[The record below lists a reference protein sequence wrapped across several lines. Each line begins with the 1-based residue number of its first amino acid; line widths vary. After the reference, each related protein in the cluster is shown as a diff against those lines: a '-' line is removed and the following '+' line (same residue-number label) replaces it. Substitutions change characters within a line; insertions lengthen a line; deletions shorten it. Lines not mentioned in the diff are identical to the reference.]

1 MKFGFRQLAGY
12 VLITALTFMVSCG
25 ERSVYANSE
34 VADLLNQ
41 VQNAPS
47 LTVHSGVRKVDS
59 FYNLSGKD
67 ETVSYREEVITDGEG
82 HFTINPIEV
91 LSGASVDNQTFRF
104 LLKSREGFNWRY
116 RDFLVRDL
124 PTFLDNYKLRSW
136 GRSVLVAGRDCY
148 ELDVIRKDGSSRWE
162 VAMDAATGIV
172 LSYYEYDGQDR
183 LYSSMVYESVDF
195 DPDLTGVTFH
205 QANNIELDLKGAQD
219 PVSILGFDPLLPKLL
234 PDSAFRFVSAT
245 ALDNGNGGVWA
256 KLEYTD
262 GVQTILYLDCGL
274 ALPLL
279 SVPAGVFAPAQNMEE
294 KLQLFRAG
302 PVTVLQGSIFG
313 HEIIAVGKV
322 PQLDLQLLVESAI
335 Q

>member
-1 MKFGFRQLAGY
+1 MG
-12 VLITALTFMVSCG
+12 SCG
-25 ERSVYANSE
+25 DRSVQANSE
-34 VADLLNQ
+34 VADLLHQ

-47 LTVHSGVRKVDS
+47 LTVHRGVRKVDS

-67 ETVSYREEVITDGEG
+67 DTVSYLEEVITDGRG
-82 HFTINPIEV
+82 QFTINPLQV
-91 LSGASVDNQTFRF
+91 MSGASVDDQTFQF

-124 PTFLDNYKLRSW
+124 TTFLDNYKLRSW
-136 GRSVLVAGRDCY
+136 GRSVTVAGRDCY
-148 ELDVIRKDGSSRWE
+148 QLDVTRKDGSSRWE
-162 VAMDAATGIV
+162 VAMDVATGIV

-205 QANNIELDLKGAQD
+205 QASSVELDLKSAHD
-219 PVSILGFDPLLPKLL
+219 PAAVLGFDPLIPKLL

-245 ALDNGNGGVWA
+245 ALDDGNGGVWA

-274 ALPLL
+274 ALPIV
-279 SVPAGVFAPAQNMEE
+279 SVPGGVFGPAQQMEE

-302 PVTVLQGSIFG
+302 PVTVLQGSMFG